1 MPSKPP
7 SVDGPQVEPSAAQ
20 KLTPE
25 MQTAMTTSRP
35 RSVQATRMDDEQ
47 LDDLLRRELHK
58 SHDWILEAPVPLRLI
73 EILRGKP
80 GG

>member
-35 RSVQATRMDDEQ
+35 RSVQVPRMDDEQ
-47 LDDLLRRELHK
+47 LDNLLRRELRK
-58 SHDWILEAPVPLRLI
+58 SYDWVLEAPIPQQLI
-73 EILRGKP
+73 ETLRGKP
-80 GG
+80 GS